1 MSSVLK
7 KRIKSKIEPDAVS
20 AGAPETVKRIDLELV
35 PNSMTGKETKTAND
49 NDIDIEDLDKVLKP
63 KSKKESRAEQAQN
76 LKTFIYFLMSD
87 EIQGKIKA
95 NEINHFHAA
104 KLFKERTGINIATK
118 TARLHFKSW
127 IRVKDEDNN
136 TYYVKKNHLNKI

>member
-7 KRIKSKIEPDAVS
+7 KRIKSKLEP
-20 AGAPETVKRIDLELV
+20 AGTPETVKRIDLELV

-76 LKTFIYFLMSD
+76 LKAFIYFLMSD
-87 EIQGKIKA
+87 EIQGMIKA
-95 NEINHFHAA
+95 DEINHFHAA
-104 KLFKERTGINIATK
+104 KLFKERTGINITTK
-118 TARLHFKSW
+118 TARLQFKSW

>member
-7 KRIKSKIEPDAVS
+7 KRIKNKNEPAGDGSVS
-20 AGAPETVKRIDLELV
+20 VGDPETTKHIDLELV
-35 PNSMTGKETKTAND
+35 PNSMTGKETKTS
-49 NDIDIEDLDKVLKP
+49 NDIDIEDLEDKP

-76 LKTFIYFLMSD
+76 LKAFIYFLMSD
-87 EIQGKIKA
+87 EIQGMVKA

-104 KLFKERTGINIATK
+104 KLFKERTGINITTK
-118 TARLHFKSW
+118 TARLHFRSW